1 VRVRLV
7 YTDHLVDLIARA
19 EAASVR
25 LARAR
30 PDALAAAVTQARR
43 ESALLS
49 ARLDGSPLSDR
60 TAQAV
65 DAGEMPGTLELSV
78 APAEPDRGS
87 WARTLRLEGLPT
99 QDVAAVEYANL
110 LACFDAED
118 TVAADF
124 FDHPREALRALHGLI
139 CSRLVAPDVIAR
151 PRGTAQAV
159 HDGAEG
165 RMIFRA
171 PAPEAVPALLEDLVG
186 WLGRQTA
193 MMPTLAVAGVVH
205 ERLLEWQPFEA
216 ANGRLARAVSRVV
229 LRARG
234 LDPHGL
240 SVPERHFSADPMG
253 YYTEV
258 AATARRGDVGV
269 WLERYSEAVL
279 DGLESVADLVDPQ
292 LRPRAHARGIA
303 TLRDLAA
310 GTTVTTPEY
319 AERAGTSLDTA
330 RTDLRALARAGL
342 VVVEPGTRGLR
353 YQLRG

>member
-1 VRVRLV
+1 MRVRLV
-7 YTDHLVDLIARA
+7 YTDYLVDLIARA

-25 LARAR
+25 LAGAR
-30 PDALAAAVTQARR
+30 PDALATALTQARR

-60 TAQAV
+60 TAEAV
-65 DAGEMPGTLELSV
+65 DARMLPGPLGLSL
-78 APAEPDRGS
+78 APAESDRGS

-118 TVAADF
+118 AVAADF
-124 FDHPREALRALHGLI
+124 FDHPREALRALHGLL
-139 CSRLVAPDVIAR
+139 CSRLVAPDAIAR

-165 RMIFRA
+165 RMIYRA
-171 PAPEAVPALLEDLVG
+171 PAPEAVPALLDDLVG

-193 MMPTLAVAGVVH
+193 LMPTLVVAGVVH

-240 SVPERHFSADPMG
+240 SVPERRFSADPIG
-253 YYTEV
+253 YYGEV
-258 AATARRGDVGV
+258 AATARRGDMGL

-279 DGLESVADLVDPQ
+279 DGLESAAAIVDP
-292 LRPRAHARGIA
+292 RPSPRAPARAIA
-303 TLRDLAA
+303 TVQDLAA

-342 VVVEPGTRGLR
+342 IDADPCTRGLR
-353 YQLRG
+353 YRVRG